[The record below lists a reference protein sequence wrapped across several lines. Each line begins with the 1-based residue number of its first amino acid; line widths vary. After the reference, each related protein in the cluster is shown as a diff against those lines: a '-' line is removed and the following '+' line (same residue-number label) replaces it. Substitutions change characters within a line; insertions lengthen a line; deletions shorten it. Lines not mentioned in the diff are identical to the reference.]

1 MKKSKILLL
10 VFIFS
15 LTMLAAISLPTAA
28 EGDVEEVKVQ
38 VSIHPIY
45 AMAERIAG
53 DRLQVEQV
61 APHGV
66 EIHGF
71 EPSPRQIAELEGA
84 DAFIFIGAG
93 LEPWGERAAE
103 SLAHEG
109 IEILELAEKVE
120 LRPYED
126 EHNHDHGHDHDEHA
140 HDDHEDD
147 HEHDEHG
154 HNDHNHEHED
164 EHDEHGHDD
173 HEHAHDHDEHAHDH
187 DHDHG
192 EYDTHIWL
200 DFEIM
205 QETAAEISDLFSSLD
220 PEGEDIFQENM
231 RDVQEKLAEL
241 DRTYQEELADRTHD
255 DIIVSHA
262 AFGFMA
268 DNYGLNQHAVTGLS
282 PHDEPSPRT
291 VSELI
296 ETASETG
303 VDYIFMEE
311 LASPE
316 TVNVVADEAGLE
328 ILQINPGHGLT
339 EEDVEKG
346 RDYFDIMY
354 DNLENLKKALD
365 A

>member
-126 EHNHDHGHDHDEHA
+126 EHNHDHG
-140 HDDHEDD
+140 
-147 HEHDEHG
+147 
-154 HNDHNHEHED
+154 
-164 EHDEHGHDD
+164 
-173 HEHAHDHDEHAHDH
+173 HDHDEHAHDH

>member
-1 MKKSKILLL
+1 MKKIKILLL
-10 VFIFS
+10 VFIFA
-15 LTMLAAISLPTAA
+15 LTMLAFISLPTAA
-28 EGDVEEVKVQ
+28 EGDVEEVEVR

-61 APHGV
+61 APHGI

-84 DAFIFIGAG
+84 DAFIFIGSG

-120 LRPYED
+120 LRPYGE
-126 EHNHDHGHDHDEHA
+126 EHDHD
-140 HDDHEDD
+140 HD
-147 HEHDEHG
+147 HDEHG
-154 HNDHNHEHED
+154 HNNDEDDHD
-164 EHDEHGHDD
+164 HDEHGHDD
-173 HEHAHDHDEHAHDH
+173 HE
-187 DHDHG
+187 HG

-205 QETAAEISDLFSSLD
+205 QETAAEISNLFASLD
-220 PEGEDIFQENM
+220 PEGEEIFQENM
-231 RDVQEKLAEL
+231 EDVQEKLASL

-262 AFGFMA
+262 AFGYIA

-296 ETASETG
+296 ETASKTG
-303 VDYIFMEE
+303 VDYILMEK

-346 RDYFDIMY
+346 RDYFDIMH